1 MDPFTKGRGFGYAKS
16 AHLFNS
22 LSDVP
27 YLRERGRGF
36 SYVGNVQPT
45 QPIRNHSGRV
55 FRTEGNLHFGNLNI
69 GSGRASH
76 TANNHK
82 SYD

>member
-1 MDPFTKGRGFGYAKS
+1 MAEININQILSIATGMDPFTKGRGFGYAKS

-36 SYVGNVQPT
+36 SYVGNV
-45 QPIRNHSGRV
+45 
-55 FRTEGNLHFGNLNI
+55 
-69 GSGRASH
+69 
-76 TANNHK
+76 
-82 SYD
+82 